1 MTGTTERNPLREYVA
16 LTRPFTLLAPTIGFL
31 SGAAIAARGLPPAAA
46 YVGALSAALLNAASN
61 IINQYF
67 DLEIDRINKPNRPL
81 PSGSVSIRNAWIFD
95 AALYAAS
102 FVTAALVNREFLLI
116 VLFTAFVTYA
126 YSGPPF
132 RTKRWGVL
140 ANITIAIPR
149 GCLLMVAGWTSTRPD
164 TMWSA
169 EPWFVGM
176 IFGLYVVGAATT
188 KDFSDM
194 EGDAQGGCRTLPIV
208 FGVERSAKIIAPFF
222 VFPFLLMA
230 VGAATGVLSGSRA
243 VLTAAGVLL
252 AAWGVYVAYLVLRH
266 PEELTLEA
274 NHVSWK
280 HMYLMMVAGQI
291 AFAVAYLV

>member
-1 MTGTTERNPLREYVA
+1 
-16 LTRPFTLLAPTIGFL
+16 
-31 SGAAIAARGLPPAAA
+31 
-46 YVGALSAALLNAASN
+46 
-61 IINQYF
+61 
-67 DLEIDRINKPNRPL
+67 
-81 PSGSVSIRNAWIFD
+81 
-95 AALYAAS
+95 
-102 FVTAALVNREFLLI
+102 
-116 VLFTAFVTYA
+116 
-126 YSGPPF
+126 
-132 RTKRWGVL
+132 
-140 ANITIAIPR
+140 
-149 GCLLMVAGWTSTRPD
+149 
-164 TMWSA
+164 
-169 EPWFVGM
+169 M